1 MVLQLSYYV
10 DLVRHTNNVLLFRLV
25 EIRLDY
31 ERLVIIKIIL
41 YCLQL
46 MEINATRS
54 LRKVSTLC
62 ETKFLFMAVKT
73 KINHSRALNYE
84 NVNLNINLAPCVGF
98 LTTIY
103 G

>member
-1 MVLQLSYYV
+1 MSYYV

-54 LRKVSTLC
+54 LRKASTLF
-62 ETKFLFMAVKT
+62 EMKFLFTAVKT
-73 KINHSRALNYE
+73 RIKHSLALNYKK
-84 NVNLNINLAPCVGF
+84 VNSIMSLAFCVAF
-98 LTTIY
+98 LTTINE
-103 G
+103 